1 MAPRQNLPIVLDY
14 GDGARLRAVTRT
26 LDRSG
31 LSFYIDARCR
41 CRARVTRSRFEAR
54 IGGGGARGRAR
65 VLRVDHVDDGVGR
78 EMVAIC
84 DVLELHGAAERV
96 IARAGFRERVVE
108 FATKHRDGEKILEAA
123 GGGLTRRMRPDTIAD
138 PSARGAL
145 GARADAAAHRAGRQP
160 APKWTARRTT
170 ASRTRARRSRSP
182 RAAPVRRVRP
192 AITGKST
199 TASSAAARR
208 HGQPALRSS
217 AAVRP

>member
-1 MAPRQNLPIVLDY
+1 MPVPSP
-14 GDGARLRAVTRT
+14 GDEIA
-26 LDRSG
+26 
-31 LSFYIDARCR
+31 
-41 CRARVTRSRFEAR
+41 FEAR

-78 EMVAIC
+78 EMVALC

-108 FATKHRDGEKILEAA
+108 FATKHRDGDRILEAA
-123 GGGLTRRMRPDTIAD
+123 GGGLTRRMRPDTSPIRPREAHWVQEPQRVD
-138 PSARGAL
+138 PP
-145 GARADAAAHRAGRQP
+145 QP
-160 APKWTARRTT
+160 APAPGPAPANEG

-182 RAAPVRRVRP
+182 RAAPVRRVRA

-208 HGQPALRSS
+208 RRTAS
-217 AAVRP
+217 A